1 MRKFLAILLALVI
14 AIGIFASCEKPT
26 AQLPDIPM
34 NESTDEQ
41 KNQNPTPE
49 SNGAFFYHLQRA
61 LLLALREREMLSAA
75 EYRHAE
81 ESLRRQRVRQAKKA
95 MERGG
100 GS

>member
-1 MRKFLAILLALVI
+1 MKKKFAVLQ
-14 AIGIFASCEKPT
+14 KT
-26 AQLPDIPM
+26 DWK
-34 NESTDEQ
+34 ESL
-41 KNQNPTPE
+41 TPE

-61 LLLALREREMLSAA
+61 LLLALREREMLSAV

-100 GS
+100 GL